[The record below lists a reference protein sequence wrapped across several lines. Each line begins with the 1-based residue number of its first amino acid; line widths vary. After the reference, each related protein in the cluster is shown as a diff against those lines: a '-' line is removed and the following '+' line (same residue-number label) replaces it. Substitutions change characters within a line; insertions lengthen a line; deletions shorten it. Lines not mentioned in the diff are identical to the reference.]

1 MAHLIDADLVK
12 AEVERLKSKYV
23 VYADNFESVD
33 DDVRC
38 AMCEETA
45 STLSKLLSFLDTLQ
59 EPSLPSNLDEAAE
72 KFSWQRFSSEKM
84 AVQRRSARIGFKAGY
99 ALRDAQIPKLP
110 DNLEEAAKAI
120 VIQMHPC
127 MKDCSI
133 CGDRLTLG
141 ELVAL
146 VNAGVKWM
154 AGQDKSRK
162 EANIKLANTDIPVD
176 TEMEIAFE
184 DIWEDAEVSVEKNG
198 SFDKELT
205 EAMKALC
212 HDFFESGKE
221 LMAGQGV
228 KIGQTKI
235 YLEDDGGEPPYDG
248 KTWLDLE
255 STEYAI
261 PTDKFKE
268 GDEVDIILRKK

>member
-146 VNAGVKWM
+146 VKAGAEWM
-154 AGQDKSRK
+154 AGQ
-162 EANIKLANTDIPVD
+162 E
-176 TEMEIAFE
+176 
-184 DIWEDAEVSVEKNG
+184 
-198 SFDKELT
+198 
-205 EAMKALC
+205 
-212 HDFFESGKE
+212 
-221 LMAGQGV
+221 V

-268 GDEVDIILRKK
+268 GDEADIILRKK